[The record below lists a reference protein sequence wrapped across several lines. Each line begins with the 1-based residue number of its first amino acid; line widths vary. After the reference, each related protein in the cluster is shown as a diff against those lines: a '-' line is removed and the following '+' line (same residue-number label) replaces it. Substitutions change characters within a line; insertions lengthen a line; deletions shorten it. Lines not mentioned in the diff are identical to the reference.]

1 MVLIKDWSLL
11 LEAAMLALW
20 PKPQQMCCFCFSLA
34 NWQPSAS
41 SPRTARERKSS
52 TPPATNKVKDE
63 ANLPHVSRGRK
74 KGTRSFC
81 GEKPRDVFTR
91 VCTCARVNK
100 RNTRADSGQLLPAAI
115 RKFLPCVARSLNS
128 WVIGALVCPAKAT

>member
-41 SPRTARERKSS
+41 SPKTVRERKSS
-52 TPPATNKVKDE
+52 APPPLIKSTMRPIFLMSAGD
-63 ANLPHVSRGRK
+63 RR
-74 KGTRSFC
+74 KGTSSFR
-81 GEKPRDVFTR
+81 GEKPRERTDS
-91 VCTCARVNK
+91 
-100 RNTRADSGQLLPAAI
+100 RNETHVLTQADCCPPI

-128 WVIGALVCPAKAT
+128 WVIGALVCPTKAT